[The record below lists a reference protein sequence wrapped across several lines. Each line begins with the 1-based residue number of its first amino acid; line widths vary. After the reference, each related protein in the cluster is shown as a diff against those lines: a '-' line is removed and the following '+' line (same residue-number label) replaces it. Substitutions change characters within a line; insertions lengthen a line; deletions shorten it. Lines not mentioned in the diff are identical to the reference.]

1 MVQYNFLGWW
11 SGVGLILL
19 VACTNSNHSK
29 LPIKGE
35 KLIEVLTDVYLA
47 EAAMQTLT
55 EHVKDSLGQIYYQQ
69 LFEIHQITKSDF
81 DKTIQLMES
90 DPVLLDKL
98 YAKVQER
105 IVLLEQK
112 Y

>member
-1 MVQYNFLGWW
+1 MVWYKFLGWW

-19 VACTNSNHSK
+19 MACTNSNQNR

-35 KLIEVLTDVYLA
+35 KLIEVLTDAYLA

-55 EHVKDSLGQIYYQQ
+55 ERIKDSLGQIYYQQ

-81 DKTIQLMES
+81 DKTIQLIEKR
-90 DPVLLDKL
+90 P
-98 YAKVQER
+98 YAVG
-105 IVLLEQK
+105 
-112 Y
+112 